1 MRNLAFGIFEYG
13 NFRTILRA
21 CGDVEDPSMIRKE
34 KMPRTDDMYQA
45 ILSLRSV
52 EECKAFFN
60 DLCSI
65 SEIMALEQRFAVAKL
80 LNEDYSYSAI
90 TEKTKASSAI
100 VSRVNRSLIY
110 GEGGY
115 KIVFDRLKDE
125 DE

>member
-1 MRNLAFGIFEYG
+1 
-13 NFRTILRA
+13 
-21 CGDVEDPSMIRKE
+21 MIRKE
-34 KMPRTDDMYQA
+34 KMPRTDEMYKA
-45 ILSLRSV
+45 ILLLKTL

-65 SEIMALEQRFAVAKL
+65 SEIMALEQRFAVARL
-80 LNEDYSYSAI
+80 LYNDLSYSAI

-115 KIVFDRLKDE
+115 KIVFERMGE
-125 DE
+125 EER